1 MTPSSRMQSPSASP
15 TADPSTSPSATVSS
29 TSSPSGSASG
39 DDDQGQTT
47 PDARGKIDNN
57 TDPGSGDGRG
67 DGDPADGPTSIQ
79 EPRPTQMIPAT
90 VMTPAMEGVVE
101 ADAVAALARIGLD
114 AEVTYQPSDTVPSG
128 IVISAS
134 VEEGTAV
141 ALGTVVALVVS
152 GGSGGEGLIDLPSY
166 VGTPSDEAR
175 AELEALGLVVVTTA
189 EHSIA
194 IAPGS
199 VISQS
204 PDTGQASP
212 GDTVTL
218 VVSDGPELLAVPDV
232 MGMSGAAACDAIDA
246 VGFTCQI
253 VCDLEN
259 CDSDGF
265 LDRVARIAPEAG
277 TMVYQGFS
285 VTVHV
290 V

>member
-1 MTPSSRMQSPSASP
+1 
-15 TADPSTSPSATVSS
+15 
-29 TSSPSGSASG
+29 
-39 DDDQGQTT
+39 
-47 PDARGKIDNN
+47 
-57 TDPGSGDGRG
+57 
-67 DGDPADGPTSIQ
+67 
-79 EPRPTQMIPAT
+79 
-90 VMTPAMEGVVE
+90 MEGVVE